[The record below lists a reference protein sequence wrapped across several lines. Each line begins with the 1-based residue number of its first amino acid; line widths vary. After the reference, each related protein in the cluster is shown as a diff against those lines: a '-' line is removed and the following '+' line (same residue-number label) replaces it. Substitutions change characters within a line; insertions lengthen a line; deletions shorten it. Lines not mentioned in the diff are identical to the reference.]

1 MKSSRTLCWGMRQ
14 FRSQACLTLLQ
25 AKTCLY
31 ARFGKDSARLIK
43 TVIQNIKGRKLT
55 KSQRNHL
62 R

>member
-14 FRSQACLTLLQ
+14 FRSQARLTLLQ

-31 ARFGKDSARLIK
+31 ARFGKDSARFIK

-55 KSQRNHL
+55 KS
-62 R
+62 